1 MLGVNPAQEQAA
13 LGNLAADCQDTKESN
28 DVAEEPDQPQQPP
41 PSWGQHRYFATNQK
55 LFDTAGKE
63 YAADSMVN
71 MELNSESGDSMV
83 FDLNP
88 GFNLTSKLRSMFPQA
103 HRLPRLSSMTRLS
116 RVEPRSVCPKPRHGP
131 GRTSQLDASAAS
143 AEIG

>member
-55 LFDTAGKE
+55 LFDTAGQE
-63 YAADSMVN
+63 YAADSMVRFGLLGCCFGN
-71 MELNSESGDSMV
+71 PYSMNGLIV
-83 FDLNP
+83 
-88 GFNLTSKLRSMFPQA
+88 
-103 HRLPRLSSMTRLS
+103 
-116 RVEPRSVCPKPRHGP
+116 
-131 GRTSQLDASAAS
+131 RTASDMP
-143 AEIG
+143 